1 MWKGDCPDAPMPPG
15 TLTPPT
21 SPGHAD
27 TSSSASSFITSLSLG
42 EQLVRRG
49 HPPTPEGARLLFFL
63 WGLCPEAGIH
73 SSSGQAPS
81 SGPTPN
87 PKMTSG
93 PPTGDPD
100 PTAISGASPQTLDWP
115 PCQAGSLTH
124 SQPTGKCPGSAPQG
138 AASGSAECPE
148 GLPVHW
154 GSGQKTCARVCFLV
168 AARQPGH
175 FLEACGDKGPDTL
188 PGTPYPQPFSPTMGG
203 NPYCPQGHHRVH
215 GACLPTWRCCRQ
227 QAWQRRKSQEGH
239 LKKTTSSA
247 LQPAHA
253 TPAARGLM

>member
-1 MWKGDCPDAPMPPG
+1 MSPSSLEPSPLQPAQDMQTRPAVPTGLLHLCP
-15 TLTPPT
+15 LVN
-21 SPGHAD
+21 SW
-27 TSSSASSFITSLSLG
+27 SAEGS
-42 EQLVRRG
+42 
-49 HPPTPEGARLLFFL
+49 PPTPEGARLLFFL

-93 PPTGDPD
+93 PLTGDPD

-124 SQPTGKCPGSAPQG
+124 PQPTGKCPGSAPGG

-175 FLEACGDKGPDTL
+175 FLET
-188 PGTPYPQPFSPTMGG
+188 
-203 NPYCPQGHHRVH
+203 
-215 GACLPTWRCCRQ
+215 CRQ
-227 QAWQRRKSQEGH
+227 RTEHTARTP
-239 LKKTTSSA
+239 LPPT
-247 LQPAHA
+247 LQPHYGGQPLLAVSTGPGYQPGGAVASRPGSGGSHR
-253 TPAARGLM
+253 RGT